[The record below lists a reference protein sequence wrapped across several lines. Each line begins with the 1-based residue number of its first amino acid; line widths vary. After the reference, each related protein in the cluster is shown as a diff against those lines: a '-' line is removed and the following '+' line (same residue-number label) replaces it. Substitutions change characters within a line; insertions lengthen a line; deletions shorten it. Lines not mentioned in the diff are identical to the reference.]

1 VLLFAPVGS
10 FGSLFIEPK
19 IVCLLFIL
27 LFSISR
33 DGAQVVIIHKNICQ
47 ILQYSTLIIQKKIK
61 NRQMAKVQHNKNHL
75 ATTTQVTH
83 VSLFCSLP
91 LVMLGCDQ

>member
-1 VLLFAPVGS
+1 LGKGYEIRCDAIENNLGINTCDHMLGKTPLSLLESSGPCTRAVVAPFGS

-33 DGAQVVIIHKNICQ
+33 DGAQVVIIHANI
-47 ILQYSTLIIQKKIK
+47 
-61 NRQMAKVQHNKNHL
+61 
-75 ATTTQVTH
+75 
-83 VSLFCSLP
+83 
-91 LVMLGCDQ
+91 

>member
-33 DGAQVVIIHKNICQ
+33 DGAQVVIIHKNILPNLA
-47 ILQYSTLIIQKKIK
+47 IFNINNSKKKK

>member
-1 VLLFAPVGS
+1 VHAHVLLFAPVGS

-33 DGAQVVIIHKNICQ
+33 DGAQVVIIHKNILPNLA
-47 ILQYSTLIIQKKIK
+47 IFNINNSKKKKKI
-61 NRQMAKVQHNKNHL
+61 AKWQKFNTIKI
-75 ATTTQVTH
+75 TWP
-83 VSLFCSLP
+83 P
-91 LVMLGCDQ
+91 LHK